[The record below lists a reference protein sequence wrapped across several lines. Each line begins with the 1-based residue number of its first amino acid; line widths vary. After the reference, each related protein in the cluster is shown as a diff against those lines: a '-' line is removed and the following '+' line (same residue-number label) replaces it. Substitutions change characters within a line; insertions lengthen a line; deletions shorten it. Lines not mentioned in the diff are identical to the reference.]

1 MAHKP
6 EPDLAH
12 LKQSVSL
19 LGLVRQQGRPLKKR
33 GADYVLR
40 CPFHAEKTPSMVI
53 TPAKNLYHCFGCGAA
68 GSVLDWII
76 QTEGVSLNA
85 GIKRLRALAGLPE
98 MDNAV
103 NTSSLA
109 ATPQPRQKLADLD
122 DDGQALLRQVVEFY
136 HQNLLESPEAAEWL
150 AKRGLNHPELV
161 SHFKL
166 GYAGNHGIG
175 GSAGLLPSKS
185 SKEGQ
190 QLRDKLAGLGVLR
203 ASTRQDHFRGCV
215 VVPVLGW
222 AESANV
228 ANRGRVL
235 QLYGRRTQPDYKV
248 LKDSPKHLYLP
259 SPLAGVWN
267 EAAMQASAEIILCEA
282 LIDAMTFWCAGFRH
296 VIAAYGVNGF
306 GREHLDA
313 LQYHGVKRVL
323 IAFDRDEAGDR
334 GAEQVAADLLEVGIE
349 AWRVQFPP
357 GMDANDYALKSG
369 NAEHALGLALQ
380 QAVWLGQGNAPGAV
394 FSHELP
400 ATSAVTEK
408 PHSANEGRT
417 SSLAAQPVLDVA
429 PVPCERTA
437 AGELLMKSGPR
448 VWRVRGMK
456 PSPVPDV
463 MKVNVQVRDETS
475 GLFHVDTLDMY
486 HARHRQNYIS
496 TAAQELECELS
507 VIKREA
513 GRVLLMLE
521 QQQDAQ
527 QQAEAEV
534 SGSTAVTV
542 SAEEE
547 ADALALL
554 KSPDLA
560 ARIVSDMA
568 ACGVVGESTNLL
580 TGYLAAV
587 SRKLDKPLAVLIQSS
602 SAAGKSSLMDAVLN
616 LMPDEERIQYSA
628 MTGQSLYYL
637 GETSLQHKILAIAEE
652 EGVRQA
658 AYALKLLQSDG
669 ELKIASTGKNE
680 QSGELVTREYK
691 VQGPVMLML
700 TTTAIDVD
708 EELLNRCL
716 VLTVNESRE
725 QTQAIHAMQRH
736 RQTLEGLLADSE
748 KGYLTQLHQNAQRLL
763 RPLKV
768 VNPYAHQLTFLS
780 DKTRMRRDHMKYLT
794 LIQAIALLHQY
805 QREVKKANHRGQV
818 IEYIEV
824 IQDDIVLA
832 NQLAHEVLGRTLDEM
847 PPQTRKLLLLIQD
860 MVREQAQ
867 RQHCQPNEIR
877 FTRRDIRDFTHWSD
891 SQLKNHCQRLTEM
904 EYLLLHGGSRG
915 HLLRY
920 ELLWDGEDNGAAHLC
935 GLLDVG
941 GTAREMTGD
950 ERKSDLKE
958 SKSTPSLGQVWPKSG
973 EEKTAP
979 DQTGQG
985 RNDVQVWADENT
997 VIKGKKKTVPLSL
1010 PEGEHTAQPDIT
1022 GDDGKSGVKAGKS
1035 APSLGQVR
1043 VKSGQQKARSAQ
1055 TGQGQNDVQVWAEEN
1070 AVINRKNKKV
1080 SLPTAH
1086 SQTETEVNNGK
1097 P

>member
-1 MAHKP
+1 
-6 EPDLAH
+6 
-12 LKQSVSL
+12 
-19 LGLVRQQGRPLKKR
+19 
-33 GADYVLR
+33 
-40 CPFHAEKTPSMVI
+40 
-53 TPAKNLYHCFGCGAA
+53 
-68 GSVLDWII
+68 
-76 QTEGVSLNA
+76 
-85 GIKRLRALAGLPE
+85 
-98 MDNAV
+98 
-103 NTSSLA
+103 
-109 ATPQPRQKLADLD
+109 
-122 DDGQALLRQVVEFY
+122 
-136 HQNLLESPEAAEWL
+136 
-150 AKRGLNHPELV
+150 RGLNHPELV

-166 GYAGNHGIG
+166 GYAGHHGIG

-185 SKEGQ
+185 SQEGQ
-190 QLRDKLAGLGVLR
+190 QLRDKLSGLGVLR
-203 ASTRQDHFRGCV
+203 TTTRQDHFRGCV
-215 VVPVLGW
+215 VVPVIGW
-222 AESANV
+222 AESASV
-228 ANRGRVL
+228 ASRGRVL

-267 EAAMQASAEIILCEA
+267 EEAMKAASEIILCEA
-282 LIDAMTFWCAGFRH
+282 LIDAMTFWCAGFRN
-296 VIAAYGVNGF
+296 VIAAFGVNGF
-306 GREHLDA
+306 NREHLAA
-313 LQYHGVKRVL
+313 LPYHGVKRVL

-334 GAEQVAADLLEVGIE
+334 GAASVAADLLEAGIE

-380 QAVWLGQGNAPGAV
+380 QAVWLGQGTAPGAV
-394 FSHELP
+394 FSHERP
-400 ATSAVTEK
+400 VSPAVTEK
-408 PHSANEGRT
+408 PQSADVT
-417 SSLAAQPVLDVA
+417 KPSSLAAPPELTVA

-437 AGELLMKSGPR
+437 CGELVMKSGPR
-448 VWRVRGMK
+448 IWRVRGMK
-456 PSPVPDV
+456 KSPVPDV

-496 TAAQELECELS
+496 TAAQELACEPS

-521 QQQDAQ
+521 QHQDAEQ
-527 QQAEAEV
+527 RAEAEA
-534 SGSTAVTV
+534 SGTTAVTV
-542 SAEEE
+542 SAEDE
-547 ADALALL
+547 AAALALL
-554 KSPDLA
+554 TSPNLTEQ
-560 ARIVSDMA
+560 IINDMA

-602 SAAGKSSLMDAVLN
+602 SAAGKSSLMEAVLN
-616 LMPDEERIQYSA
+616 LMPEEERIQYSA

-736 RQTLEGLLADSE
+736 RQTLAGLLADSE

-805 QREVKKANHRGQV
+805 QREVKKTTHRGQV

-824 IQDDIVLA
+824 TQDDIALA

-860 MVREQAQ
+860 WVRETAGQQAV
-867 RQHCQPNEIR
+867 RVDELH
-877 FTRRDIRDFTHWSD
+877 FTRRDIRTALHWGD
-891 SQLKNHCQRLTEM
+891 TQLKVHLARLLEM
-904 EYLLLHGGSRG
+904 EYLLLHRRG
-915 HLLRY
+915 LTY
-920 ELLWDGEDNGAAHLC
+920 EYTLLWDGEDTGQPHLC
-935 GLLDVG
+935 GLL
-941 GTAREMTGD
+941 EMTESQSETAGD
-950 ERKSDLKE
+950 AF
-958 SKSTPSLGQVWPKSG
+958 GSG
-973 EEKTAP
+973 SE
-979 DQTGQG
+979 
-985 RNDVQVWADENT
+985 DVQSGTGRGRVGSQSVSQNPAPGQATPDLSAEVAGVKQKT
-997 VIKGKKKTVPLSL
+997 VIKAEKKPASIPLPEETETANDAVTGRAFRSGTKSVRSDTGQPPVGTPPDRQNPASAQTAQGLTTEPGGAGKKTVNRRK
-1010 PEGEHTAQPDIT
+1010 T
-1022 GDDGKSGVKAGKS
+1022 
-1035 APSLGQVR
+1035 
-1043 VKSGQQKARSAQ
+1043 QKAPPPAASA
-1055 TGQGQNDVQVWAEEN
+1055 
-1070 AVINRKNKKV
+1070 
-1080 SLPTAH
+1080 AH
-1086 SQTETEVNNGK
+1086 SQSETEVNHGK